1 MTKINVT
8 DSATWQLIWDL
19 MWHFLAADMAVD
31 EVFFLR
37 LMWHPTWH
45 FLPADVAI
53 FFAAD
58 IAVSF
63 SVTEVDNDVTY
74 ITHSPFY

>member
-19 MWHFLAADMAVD
+19 MWHFLAADMAFD
-31 EVFFLR
+31 EAFFWL
-37 LMWHPTWH
+37 LMWHPTCH
-45 FLPADVAI
+45 FLPAMWQF